1 MGKKI
6 KATAT
11 KIMIIRH
18 AEKPNGVYQGISEK
32 GKPCPDSLIVKGW
45 QRAGALA
52 GLFNPLNKSLR
63 KSKLSV
69 PDVLYASLAGF
80 HNKSK
85 RPGQTIKPLS
95 TLLKLPINKKYG
107 RDDYK
112 VMTESAMKQS
122 GTVLICWQHQHIS
135 QIARQI
141 STKNKIP
148 KTWPSDCFD
157 LIWVFTLNASTGKY
171 KFSQV
176 YQTLLAGDKSKP
188 KSKTKVAA
196 TQKKSPCGH
205 VIENKFSIV

>member
-1 MGKKI
+1 MDKKI
-6 KATAT
+6 KAMAS
-11 KIMIIRH
+11 KIIIIRH
-18 AEKPNGVYQGISEK
+18 AEKPDGVNQGINEK

-63 KSKLSV
+63 KSKLMV
-69 PDVLYASLAGF
+69 PDVLYASLAGI
-80 HNKSK
+80 HSKSN
-85 RPGQTIKPLS
+85 RPVQTIKPLS
-95 TLLKLPINKKYG
+95 ALLKLSINKKYG

-141 STKNKIP
+141 STKNRIP
-148 KTWPSDCFD
+148 KNWPSDRFD
-157 LIWVFTLNASTGKY
+157 LLWVFTLDATIGEY

-176 YQTLLAGDKSKP
+176 NQNLLSGDKSKS
-188 KSKTKVAA
+188 KS
-196 TQKKSPCGH
+196 
-205 VIENKFSIV
+205 